1 MALTPTLRPHSLGDT
16 NSLPAPGSPLLTVDQ
31 VERLYDSSNGGA
43 PTRALASTSF
53 QVAAGEF
60 VCIVGPS
67 GCGKSTLLRIL
78 GGLLRPT
85 RGRVFLQGQ
94 ELVEPRP
101 EIGYVFQHANLMPWR
116 TVLQNVALPLQLQ
129 RLPKAEIERLASAAV
144 ALVGLQGFERAYP
157 RQLSGG
163 MAQRAALARTLVHE
177 PELLLL
183 DEPFGA
189 LDAITRERM
198 NLELLGIRQSYEYTA
213 VMVTHSISEA
223 VFLADR
229 VLVLS
234 HRPGR
239 VVNEITIGL
248 PRPRTLDLMSSTEF
262 GSLTRE
268 VRRAIDPQAADA
280 GASQGGGR
288 P

>member
-1 MALTPTLRPHSLGDT
+1 MNGPIIASEQWAV
-16 NSLPAPGSPLLTVDQ
+16 NSEQYGNSTAESAPLLSVEQ
-31 VERLYDSSNGGA
+31 VERLYDGSNGGA
-43 PTRALASTSF
+43 PTRALASTTF
-53 QVAAGEF
+53 QVLSGEF

-78 GGLLRPT
+78 GGLLWPT
-85 RGRVFLQGQ
+85 RGRVYLQGQ
-94 ELVEPRP
+94 ELTEPRP

-129 RLPKAEIERLASAAV
+129 NLPKNEIEARARAVV
-144 ALVGLQGFERAYP
+144 ALVGLQGFEHAYP

-183 DEPFGA
+183 DEPFGS

-198 NLELLGIRQSYEYTA
+198 NLELLGIRQAYHYTA

-239 VVNEITIGL
+239 VVNEIEIDL
-248 PRPRTLDLMSSTEF
+248 PQPRTLDLMGSPEF
-262 GSLTRE
+262 GLLTQELRS
-268 VRRAIDPQAADA
+268 AIDPQTL
-280 GASQGGGR
+280 S
-288 P
+288 